1 MSLISLVGAG
11 KDYGI
16 RTLFS
21 DLELHVGPRE
31 RLGLIGPNGAG
42 KSTLLRVLAGRE
54 PLDRG
59 ERRCSSRLNVVLLD
73 QEPDLDPS
81 RTVLEEVFAAGGE
94 RLALLREH
102 EELSLALA
110 ADPSSD
116 TLLAR
121 LSSCNARM
129 DSCNAWDL
137 ERDCREVLE
146 RLGIGGASELLGRR
160 VGELSGGNRR
170 RVALA
175 AALVAQPEVLLLDE
189 PTNHLD
195 AEGVEWLQGWLDRFA
210 GALVLVTHDRYLL
223 DRVTRRIVAV
233 ERGEARPYEGNYATY
248 LERRAEE
255 EASEQA
261 SAAKFRGSLRREL
274 AWLRQ
279 GPKARSTKQKA
290 RLQRIEA
297 MREAPTRQAKG
308 QVSLASTARR
318 IGKQAITAEG
328 LTVAVPISR
337 PAAKGD
343 AEPAPSR
350 GERATALTQPEHPTT
365 SGQGS
370 DAEAPAP
377 RLLLRDFSYDFSPE
391 DRVGIIGPNGVGKS
405 SLLEVIAG
413 RRAPSAGK
421 LELGSTVKLA
431 YFDQH
436 SEVLLA
442 DRAQRKVIEV
452 VQEAASRVEVD
463 GVELSASQL
472 LERFLFPPAQQ
483 HQPVA
488 KLSGG
493 ERRRL
498 HLCRLLIEAPN
509 VLLLDEPTNDLD
521 VQTLGVLED
530 FLEDFRGCVV
540 VVSHDRWFLDRTVDR
555 LFCFR
560 DGQLERFE
568 GNYSSYL
575 ERQQA
580 AAGRPAG
587 GQRAGSAPSGP
598 EAGVV
603 ATEPVGPAPAGKGR
617 PSGQSAPPRRRSFK
631 ENRELETIERDL
643 PLWEERR
650 RSLETSLASP
660 GGGDYSQLET
670 LTHELAE
677 LVERIHGAEERWLEL
692 SERPT

>member
-73 QEPDLDPS
+73 QEPDLDPA

-110 ADPSSD
+110 ADPASD

-121 LSSCNARM
+121 LSSCNHRM

-146 RLGIGGASELLGRR
+146 RLGIGGGSELLGRR

-233 ERGEARPYEGNYATY
+233 ERGEARPYEGNYAAY

-328 LTVAVPISR
+328 LCVGVPASPPGGDASGPRTSR
-337 PAAKGD
+337 PEGPT
-343 AEPAPSR
+343 EP
-350 GERATALTQPEHPTT
+350 PE
-365 SGQGS
+365 
-370 DAEAPAP
+370 EAPHPGPDNPGP

-413 RRAPSAGK
+413 RRMPSAGT

-442 DRAQRKVIEV
+442 DRAQRKVIDV
-452 VQEAASRVEVD
+452 VQEAASRVDVD

-521 VQTLGVLED
+521 VHTLGVLED

-587 GQRAGSAPSGP
+587 GVAQTGSAAAPSSNN
-598 EAGVV
+598 
-603 ATEPVGPAPAGKGR
+603 R
-617 PSGQSAPPRRRSFK
+617 PTAKPTAPRRRSFK
-631 ENRELETIERDL
+631 ENRELESIERDL

-650 RSLETSLASP
+650 GSLETSLANPS
-660 GGGDYSQLET
+660 GGDYGQLET

-677 LVERIHGAEERWLEL
+677 LVERIHSAEERWLEL
-692 SERPT
+692 SERPN